1 MDQQKAKRIECK
13 NGTLV
18 IPFHEERFQRN
29 MFIFKKKILGI
40 TKKALREI
48 RAAERRGE
56 SEPDASK
63 YWKCLAKEFNWLFGP
78 DACQIVFASDLISAE
93 MLTEFFD
100 KLDPY
105 IDKWASEL
113 LEEQRAKQH
122 FRK

>member
-1 MDQQKAKRIECK
+1 MDQQKSKRIECK

-18 IPFHEERFQRN
+18 IPFHEDGFQRN
-29 MFIFKKKILGI
+29 MLNFKKKILGI
-40 TKKALREI
+40 TKKAIREC

-63 YWKCLAKEFNWLFGP
+63 HWERLAKEFNWLFGP
-78 DACQIVFASDLISAE
+78 DACQIVFGSDLISAE

-105 IDKWASEL
+105 IDEWVLEL

>member
-1 MDQQKAKRIECK
+1 MGQQRDKRIECK
-13 NGTLV
+13 NGTLI
-18 IPFHEERFQRN
+18 IPFHDDGFQRK
-29 MFIFKKKILGI
+29 MLIFKKKILGI
-40 TKKALREI
+40 VKKALREI

-63 YWKCLAKEFNWLFGP
+63 HWERLAKEFNWLFGP
-78 DACQIVFASDLISAE
+78 DACQIVFGTDLISAE

-105 IDKWASEL
+105 IDEWSSEL